1 MLQYYS
7 VMQLWCDFSWQYNLF
22 RTPKI
27 AKNTP
32 LKSKK
37 LVKLTKNLEYRGYL
51 LTFGVEIKRKSASF
65 KTKTNGQTLPKQPQN
80 NFENDLFD
88 PQNSQQWLS
97 HRSKVGYILSENL
110 KFRGVLWIFGDEIK
124 RKYYSFKTKNNAQTL
139 PKQHQN
145 KFEKVQ
151 KTTFSTPKMGK
162 NYPSNRSKV
171 GSILTE
177 NLNF

>member
-22 RTPKI
+22 TTPKI

-80 NFENDLFD
+80 NFE
-88 PQNSQQWLS
+88 
-97 HRSKVGYILSENL
+97 
-110 KFRGVLWIFGDEIK
+110 
-124 RKYYSFKTKNNAQTL
+124 
-139 PKQHQN
+139 
-145 KFEKVQ
+145 KVQ
-151 KTTFSTPKMGK
+151 KTTFSTPKIANNDSLTGQK
-162 NYPSNRSKV
+162 WVIFCLKISNFEVYYRSLEMK
-171 GSILTE
+171 
-177 NLNF
+177 